1 MTTEDK
7 EKPKTYIY
15 DMIVFGGGIA
25 GLWLANT
32 LKRAN
37 YNVILIEKDKLG
49 GVQTLA
55 SQGMIHGGQKYV
67 LQGAVTG
74 HASSLAQMPKR
85 WDSSFG
91 GYGEIDLTAAKFL
104 SETQVMWPAGSV
116 LSTAAVM
123 GAAQVVNA
131 ATKKLKREE
140 FPDVLQEKKKF
151 KGPVFELPEK
161 VLDVKSLVEALAK
174 KLEGRLLQG
183 EVTEIL
189 PDGQVAVN
197 GMILR
202 AQLIIFTAGT
212 GNERALDLLRVKD
225 KHAQRRP
232 LRQVMVKSME
242 HPLYGHGITASPKPR
257 MTVTSHPLPA
267 GGYVWYLGGAVA
279 EEGAKMTEE
288 ETLRFAKSEL
298 QAVFPDID
306 WDNRDWAT
314 WAGDRAE
321 PYDATG
327 DLPPGPFVHQR
338 GKVLMAWPTKLT
350 FAPALSDRVFEWLQD
365 KDIHPIAKDAPPPL
379 EKAEIGH
386 YPWETAVWHRL

>member
-1 MTTEDK
+1 MND

-15 DMIVFGGGIA
+15 DMIVFGAGIA

-32 LKRAN
+32 LKRAG
-37 YNVILIEKDKLG
+37 YNVIVIEKDKVG

-74 HASSLAQMPKR
+74 HASSLAKMPER
-85 WDSSFG
+85 WDSSFD
-91 GYGEIDLTAAKFL
+91 GYGEIDLTSVKFL
-104 SETQVMWPAGSV
+104 SEAQVMWPAGSV

-123 GAAQVVNA
+123 GAAKLVNA
-131 ATKKLKREE
+131 STKKLKREE
-140 FPDVLQEKKKF
+140 FPEPLAEKKKF

-161 VLDVKSLVEALAK
+161 VLEVKSLVEALAK

-183 EVTEIL
+183 DVTEIL

-197 GMILR
+197 GMIFR
-202 AQLIIFTAGT
+202 AQLVIFTAGT
-212 GNERALDLLRVKD
+212 GNETALDLLRVKD

-232 LRQVMVKSME
+232 LRQVMVRRME

-257 MTVTSHPLPA
+257 LTVTSHPLKDS
-267 GGYVWYLGGAVA
+267 GFVWYLGGAIA
-279 EEGAKMTEE
+279 EAGATLSAA
-288 ETLRFAKSEL
+288 ETIAFAKSEL
-298 QAVFPDID
+298 KEVFPDID
-306 WDNRDWAT
+306 WDTREWAT

-321 PYDATG
+321 PFDAKG

-350 FAPALSDRVFEWLQD
+350 FAPALTDRVFEWLKD

-379 EKAEIGH
+379 PKAEIGQ
-386 YPWETAVWHRL
+386 YPWETAEWSAG